1 MVISSCQHLQIAHN
15 VFAGRSK
22 SSGYVRVVIWPR
34 CSVYE
39 VKNLFTTDSEAGSY
53 VAVAELAGMMV
64 VASENVACTLTYD
77 KVESLLYNERLPRST
92 FYTLKCKL
100 FETLSTEIL

>member
-1 MVISSCQHLQIAHN
+1 MVISSCQDLQIAHN

-39 VKNLFTTDSEAGSY
+39 VKNLFTADSEAGYY
-53 VAVAELAGMMV
+53 VAVAELAGMV
-64 VASENVACTLTYD
+64 VASENYAGTLSYD
-77 KVESLLYNERLPRST
+77 KVESLLYNERLPRSI
-92 FYTLKCKL
+92 FHTLECKL
-100 FETLSTEIL
+100 HETLSTE